1 MKKIRITILYSL
13 VLLLTGSCI
22 HQYPAGVESVETKK
36 VNLNV
41 EVTFDR
47 EFIPLPVITKSEPD
61 VVPEGYLPRFIVE
74 ACKPGENVPC
84 ARQVVS
90 VNAGQLLGDRILLPV
105 SLPLDAEPHNLTV
118 WADCVKD
125 ESLAD
130 AHYNTESLRSVSY
143 LTPYM
148 EDHLARDAF
157 FGNLA
162 VDLSHSEG
170 EVTARVSMKRPLA
183 HYRVI
188 ATDVQEFLGKQ
199 QANGRPG
206 TGEYEVTVT
215 YQYFLVTRMNATTG
229 ELTNSGTGFGYTRKI
244 NITNDMTECELGADY
259 VLADDKG
266 SLVTVTVEV
275 KDREGDTV
283 SRSVNLEIPYKRGHT
298 TTVTGAFLTSKSGS
312 GSSEGGLN
320 VGIDDDYDGE
330 FNVNMSGE

>member
-1 MKKIRITILYSL
+1 MLPL
-13 VLLLTGSCI
+13 CGCI
-22 HQYPAGVESVETKK
+22 HQSPDNMERKEVIIG
-36 VNLNV
+36 V
-41 EVTFDR
+41 EVTLDR
-47 EFIPLPVITKSEPD
+47 EFIPLPAITKSASD

-90 VNAGQLLGDRILLPV
+90 VSAAELFGDKIVLPV

-130 AHYNTESLRSVSY
+130 AHYNTQSLRSVSHA
-143 LTPYM
+143 LPYM

-162 VDLSHSEG
+162 VDLFRSEG
-170 EVTARVSMKRPLA
+170 EVTAQVSMKRPLA
-183 HYRVI
+183 HYRVT
-188 ATDVQEFLGKQ
+188 ATDVQEFLSKQ

-206 TGEYEVTVT
+206 TGEYEVLVT
-215 YQYFLVTRMNATTG
+215 YQYFLVTHMNATTG

-259 VLADDKG
+259 VLANDKG
-266 SLVTVTVEV
+266 SLVTVAVEV
-275 KDREGDTV
+275 KDKAGETV
-283 SRSVNLEIPYKRGHT
+283 SRAVNLEIPYKRGHT
-298 TTVTGAFLTSKSGS
+298 TTVTGAFLTAKSGS
-312 GSSEGGLN
+312 GGSGGGLD
-320 VGIDDDYDGE
+320 VGIDGDYDGE
-330 FNVNMSGE
+330 INVDMNGK